1 MAYASTTKVQ
11 IADTREHI
19 ERLLRKHGAERFFY
33 SDEPEKATIGFVLK
47 TLLIRITVPYAV
59 VSSKTFAV
67 GSEARE
73 AQTKRSRWR
82 ALLFVLKARF
92 EAAEAGI
99 STIEKEFLADTVM
112 ANKQTVNEWMR
123 PQIVKMIASGEMPQ
137 TLMIEGPR
145 P

>member
-11 IADTREHI
+11 IVDTREHI
-19 ERLLRKHGAERFFY
+19 ERLLRKHGAMRFFY
-33 SDEPEKATIGFVLK
+33 SDEPERATVGFVLK
-47 TLLIRITVPYAV
+47 TLLIRITVPYPKLG
-59 VSSKTFAV
+59 SGT
-67 GSEARE
+67 GSESHI
-73 AQTKRSRWR
+73 AQAKRSRWR
-82 ALLFVLKARF
+82 ALLLILKARF

-112 ANKQTVNEWMR
+112 TNKQTVDEWMR
-123 PQIVKMIASGEMPQ
+123 PQIAKMIASGEMPA